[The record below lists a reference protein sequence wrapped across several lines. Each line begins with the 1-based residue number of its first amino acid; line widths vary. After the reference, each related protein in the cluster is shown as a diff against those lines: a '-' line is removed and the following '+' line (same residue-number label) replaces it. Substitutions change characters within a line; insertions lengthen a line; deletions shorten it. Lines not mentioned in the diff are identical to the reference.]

1 MIFKSRESS
10 RESFSVDSLL
20 FRSLRI
26 AGVVSLSGALLIA
39 LVVSFLDR
47 QVSVSHGSDT
57 DSVTVALGEHE
68 GAVELASDLR
78 DRGIIGSKYAF
89 IYHVLKE
96 GLRTKLRAGNY
107 LLDGTMSIPEIVGK
121 IVRGEVVEKGV
132 KVTFPEGMTA
142 EEMSTRLSSNGL
154 SGEAFLDA
162 VRNPDPSLSDRYPFL
177 SIAPPSATLE
187 GFLFPDT
194 YFFDPKLGADSIVEK
209 MLDGFSDRVGP
220 LLFEAEGAGGY
231 DALVL
236 ASILETEVRTESDRR
251 IVADIFLRRIEV
263 GMPLQ
268 SDATVR
274 YALGEIKI
282 KHSLDDISVESP
294 YNTYA
299 NKGLPPGPISNP
311 GLVSIWAALDPA
323 PSPYWFFL
331 NNPETGK
338 TVFSA
343 TFEEHIVNKAKN
355 GL

>member
-1 MIFKSRESS
+1 
-10 RESFSVDSLL
+10 
-20 FRSLRI
+20 
-26 AGVVSLSGALLIA
+26 LLIA
-39 LVVSFLDR
+39 LAISFLERQIVVSR
-47 QVSVSHGSDT
+47 GSDVE
-57 DSVTVALGEHE
+57 SVTVTLGERE
-68 GAVELASDLR
+68 GTMELASDLR

-89 IYHVLKE
+89 IFHILKE
-96 GLRTKLRAGNY
+96 GLRTNLRAGNY
-107 LLDGTMSIPEIVGK
+107 LLDGAMSIPEIVGK

-142 EEMSTRLSSNGL
+142 EEMSARLSANGL

-162 VRNPDPSLSDRYPFL
+162 VRNPDPSLRDRYPFL

-194 YFFDPKLGADSIVEK
+194 YFFDPDLGADSIVEK

-220 LLFEAEGAGGY
+220 LLSEAEGGVGY
-231 DALVL
+231 DTLVL

-251 IVADIFLRRIEV
+251 TVADIFLRRIEV

-274 YALGEIKI
+274 YALGETKI

-311 GLVSIWAALDPA
+311 GLISIRAALDPT
-323 PSPYWFFL
+323 PNRYWFFL
-331 NNPETGK
+331 NNPETGE
-338 TVFSA
+338 TVFSV
-343 TFEEHIVNKAKN
+343 TFEEHVANKGRN